1 MSSETK
7 VQAAASDY
15 EIDPQHA
22 AALKTIR
29 WVDAARVGLTMLG
42 LLFGLTILGTSADV
56 IAVYNTTHIPGMPL
70 WPSEFDL
77 RPAVAL
83 VAGSVIIVLA
93 SAVSLACSKTAMVR
107 LINASL
113 HCHSGLTVPPYSFA
127 TMPWSTPPSP
137 LRRPSSASW
146 RPWWP

>member
-29 WVDAARVGLTMLG
+29 LLDAARVGLTMLG

-56 IAVYNTTHIPGMPL
+56 ISVYHSTHIPGMPL

-83 VAGSVIIVLA
+83 VVGSVIIVLA
-93 SAVSLACSKTAMVR
+93 SVVALACSRVTMVSTNPGNEP
-107 LINASL
+107 LP
-113 HCHSGLTVPPYSFA
+113 CHTS
-127 TMPWSTPPSP
+127 
-137 LRRPSSASW
+137 RI
-146 RPWWP
+146 

>member
-29 WVDAARVGLTMLG
+29 LLDAARVGLTMLG

-56 IAVYNTTHIPGMPL
+56 ISVYHTTHIPGMPL

-83 VAGSVIIVLA
+83 VVGSVIIVLA
-93 SAVSLACSKTAMVR
+93 SAVSLACSKVTMV
-107 LINASL
+107 SP
-113 HCHSGLTVPPYSFA
+113 GPGDEPVPFDA
-127 TMPWSTPPSP
+127 
-137 LRRPSSASW
+137 RAGI
-146 RPWWP
+146 

>member
-7 VQAAASDY
+7 IQAAASDY
-15 EIDPQHA
+15 EMDPQHA

-56 IAVYNTTHIPGMPL
+56 ISVYDTTHIPGMPL

-83 VAGSVIIVLA
+83 VVGSVIIVLA
-93 SAVSLACSKTAMVR
+93 SAVSLACSKVTMV
-107 LINASL
+107 SP
-113 HCHSGLTVPPYSFA
+113 GPGDEPVPFDA
-127 TMPWSTPPSP
+127 
-137 LRRPSSASW
+137 RAGI
-146 RPWWP
+146 